1 MQTRK
6 LGSQGPEVSA
16 VGFGAWAAGGRG
28 WGEVDDRDT
37 VAAIRRSIDLEATF
51 VDTAEVYGGGHS
63 EEIVGDAIRGVPRE
77 GVFVATKVS
86 GSDLS
91 PQAIKRAID
100 GSLRRLAVDHVDLYQ
115 MHWPDPATD
124 VHDSMRALDDLV
136 RDGKIRYVGASNFDV
151 KLMRA
156 CLEVRHLDSLQPPLD
171 MLKRDI
177 EAEILPFCLDRG
189 IGVVV
194 YSPMAKGLLTGKYT
208 TTDTFP
214 SGDVRAEDP
223 RFQGEAFYR
232 NLRIVERLR
241 PIAER
246 HGRTLPQLA
255 ISWTLAH
262 PAVTVAIVGAK
273 RPAQVDENIGG
284 QGWALTP
291 QDMEEIDFILTDTP

>member
-1 MQTRK
+1 METRK
-6 LGSQGPEVSA
+6 LGSEGPEVSA
-16 VGFGAWAAGGRG
+16 VGFGAWAAGGSG
-28 WGEVDDRDT
+28 WGDVDDRDT
-37 VAAIRRSIDLEATF
+37 VAAIRRSIDLGASF

-63 EEIVGDAIRGVPRE
+63 EEIVGEAIRGVPRD
-77 GVFVATKVS
+77 GVFLATKVS

-100 GSLRRLAVDHVDLYQ
+100 GSLKRLAVDHVDLYQ
-115 MHWPDPATD
+115 MHWPDVATD

-151 KLMRA
+151 PLMSA

-177 EAEILPFCLDRG
+177 EAEILPFCLEHG

-208 TTDTFP
+208 AADSFP
-214 SGDVRAEDP
+214 PGDVRAQDP
-223 RFQGEAFYR
+223 RFQGENFQR
-232 NLRIVERLR
+232 NLRIVEKLR

-246 HGRTLPQLA
+246 HGRTLAQLA
-255 ISWTLAH
+255 IAWTLAH

-273 RPAQVDENIGG
+273 RPAQVDDNVGG
-284 QGWALTP
+284 QGWTLTP
-291 QDMEEIDFILTDTP
+291 QDMDEIDGILTETP